1 MFLDGGP
8 RDAPERHRTIRAAID
23 WSWSLLTDDERRLL
37 AHASVFVGGF
47 TLDAARAVG
56 GAALST
62 PSDVAGLVAAL
73 ARKSLLHAT
82 HRNGTTRFAMLDT
95 VRPQAIPTH
104 PHSGRSPPWRR
115 PAGTPTRRS
124 PQQTSPTSKGPRPR
138 FG

>member
-1 MFLDGGP
+1 M
-8 RDAPERHRTIRAAID
+8 
-23 WSWSLLTDDERRLL
+23 LTDDERRLL

-95 VRPQAIPTH
+95 VREYSSQRLVDLGDREVAAAVDQLAQLFADLEKGKAFGGHFDRGTGARIPALVGAI
-104 PHSGRSPPWRR
+104 G
-115 PAGTPTRRS
+115 ANGE
-124 PQQTSPTSKGPRPR
+124 
-138 FG
+138 